1 MPNQTTPIS
10 IKSFLGDNSIKALEI
25 PVFQRKYSWGET
37 QFTEFVDDLETIVAG
52 DQELNHFIGLLV
64 LCKVE
69 ENGKYL
75 VIDGQQRL
83 TTLSI
88 FLAAIRDRIYDL
100 LSHPDSI
107 SPDLLMSSSAVHS
120 NIEECIFYND
130 SLKLSTKNEEKYEND
145 FLVILL
151 SSLGKINSW
160 RNANI
165 DLRTIEKVKLEHE
178 NQSNEEKSFS
188 NLKLSLLSCNPPF
201 DQRTAKNK
209 SSLKAFKFINDH
221 ISKII
226 LDKSKSEAL
235 ELLVEFANNI
245 LNRVKF
251 LDFVASSE
259 SEAFYLFETLNSRG
273 IDVAAIDLVKNLFL
287 KESENHI
294 EDVFNQWTNIFVNN
308 LEGISSIA
316 FIRYSHN
323 SRREFITKGQLYKS
337 YKDLIKDKP
346 YSPDIEIALAD
357 LKTDSEIYANIE
369 NLSIPTLRQTD
380 KHKEFTRS
388 IRLLALS
395 KTKQWISS
403 GLAMWRVA
411 EAFQDD
417 NLVISELC
425 VLSDYLYRLVSFVAL
440 NDMAANKLE
449 RFLPEIAVSLGEMEN
464 AEKAKIKIKG
474 AIEKCKAHLGELASG
489 IQELRNVVTD
499 NGKAAIILRRILID
513 ALPHEVE
520 LSPDYTLEH
529 VLPQKPQDES
539 EWLEMG
545 YESIEEL
552 NGSKYRLGNFLLINK
567 SLNSRGNNY
576 SWDSKKSSFT
586 EARIVDHVKS
596 SDSSFYQIEEWN
608 HDMVIKRSLWIQGW
622 LRQYYDLE

>member
-25 PVFQRKYSWGET
+25 PIFQRKYSWGET
-37 QFTEFVDDLETIVAG
+37 QFTEFVDDLETIVAS

-88 FLAAIRDRIYDL
+88 FLSAIRDKIYDL
-100 LSHPDSI
+100 LNHPDSI
-107 SPDLLMSSSAVHS
+107 SPDLQMSSSAVYT
-120 NIEECIFYND
+120 NIDECIFHND
-130 SLKLSTKNEEKYEND
+130 SIKLSTKNEEKYEND

-151 SSLGKINSW
+151 SSLAKINNW
-160 RNANI
+160 RHADI
-165 DLRTIEKVKLEHE
+165 DLRTINEVKTNYA
-178 NQSNEEKSFS
+178 NQQDDQKSLS
-188 NLKLSLLSCNPPF
+188 DLKLDLLSSNPPF

-221 ISKII
+221 ISMLIA
-226 LDKSKSEAL
+226 DKSKSASL
-235 ELLVEFANNI
+235 DILVKFANSI

-294 EDVFNQWTNIFVNN
+294 EDVFSQWTNIFVSN

-357 LKTDSEIYANIE
+357 LKIDSEIYANIE
-369 NLSIPTLRQTD
+369 NLAINPIRQTD
-380 KHKEFTRS
+380 KHKEFARS
-388 IRLLALS
+388 IRLLAMS

-403 GLAMWRVA
+403 GLALWRVA
-411 EAFQDD
+411 QSFKED
-417 NLVISELC
+417 NSVILELC
-425 VLSDYLYRLVSFVAL
+425 VLSDHLYRLVSFVAL
-440 NDMAANKLE
+440 NDMPANKLE
-449 RFLPEIAVSLGEMEN
+449 RFLPEIAVSLNEMEN
-464 AEKAKIKIKG
+464 SEKAKIKVRG
-474 AIEKCKAHLGELASG
+474 AVEKCKVHLRELASG
-489 IQELRNVVTD
+489 IEELRNVVTD

-520 LSPDYTLEH
+520 LSQDYTLEH
-529 VLPQKPQDES
+529 VLPQNPQNEND
-539 EWLEMG
+539 WLQIG
-545 YESIEEL
+545 YESREEL
-552 NGSKYRLGNFLLINK
+552 NDSKFRLGNFLLINR

-576 SWDSKKSSFT
+576 SWQSKKSSFK
-586 EARIVDHVKS
+586 EARIVDHIKS
-596 SDSSFYQIEEWN
+596 GEYSFYEIDEWN
-608 HDMVIKRSLWIQGW
+608 RSVIEHRSLWIQSW
-622 LRQYYDLE
+622 LRQYFSL